1 MNDAPQDNARWQDCD
16 PGLIEAVKERHQ
28 QQMVEAIE
36 RHQQTRGE
44 LEESLA
50 QIIYEQ
56 AIIPAARH
64 CHTDAPKWV
73 VGGNSICQDDARVA
87 ARAIIRRW
95 PREEQV
101 IAENIQRQLLHRIDT
116 LETELERERLRLT
129 ACGIAA
135 KADTPESAAKARDI
149 HPDCR
154 STSLDEVCEMVDR
167 LMAARARLNEQES
180 ITSADA
186 ASSGKER
193 LAQQVI
199 AENIQRQLLRRIDT
213 LEQELERKYPR
224 LTADA
229 ASSGKERLAQQVKR
243 KMLENLDRSC
253 DTTTAE
259 IIEQIADWIAQ
270 TLRSEAGR

>member
-1 MNDAPQDNARWQDCD
+1 MNDALEDNAKGQDCD
-16 PGLIEAVKERHQ
+16 PGLIEAIKKRHQ

-36 RHQQTRGE
+36 RHQQTHGE

-64 CHTDAPKWV
+64 CHAEAPRWV
-73 VGGNSICQDDARVA
+73 AGGNSIAQDDARVA

-101 IAENIQRQLLHRIDT
+101 IAENIQRQLLRRIDS
-116 LETELERERLRLT
+116 LESELERERLRLT
-129 ACGIAA
+129 ACGVAA
-135 KADTPESAAKARDI
+135 KADTPESAATARDRI
-149 HPDCR
+149 HPDYR
-154 STSLDEVCEMVDR
+154 SASLDDVCEMVDR
-167 LMAARARLNEQES
+167 LMTARARLNEQEPIS
-180 ITSADA
+180 SADA

-193 LAQQVI
+193 L
-199 AENIQRQLLRRIDT
+199 T
-213 LEQELERKYPR
+213 
-224 LTADA
+224 
-229 ASSGKERLAQQVKR
+229 QQVKR

-270 TLRSEAGR
+270 ALREEAGR